1 MAEGIEWQQR
11 VLSGCC
17 HIIAEPAAALQAEAR
32 RDSMWHRRH
41 GAQTG
46 G

>member
-17 HIIAEPAAALQAEAR
+17 HIIAEPPAALQAEAR
-32 RDSMWHRRH
+32 RDSMGDRQH
-41 GAQTG
+41 GGQTG